1 MKNNNKIS
9 EEIQSILKKETADG
23 VLYIS
28 DFTSHFGHRSA
39 AFIIALLALPIALP
53 FTPPGIN
60 TPFAIACIFL
70 SFSLILNKEEF
81 SLPNFINNR
90 KLPFKPD
97 GGFFK
102 AMTKLLTW
110 AELVIKPRLE
120 WVTNSK
126 LSKPLLGLGVLA
138 ASIVMI
144 IPLPIINSLSSLIVL
159 MVALGIVTKDGLV
172 SLFSATA
179 GVLLLLSSIAIVLYG
194 IYIGQSFFV
203 SL

>member
-1 MKNNNKIS
+1 MLKVS
-9 EEIQSILKKETADG
+9 QEIQEIIQKESADG
-23 VLYIS
+23 VVRIS
-28 DFTSHFGHRSA
+28 DFTTHFGYRSSA
-39 AFIIALLALPIALP
+39 VIIALLALPIALP

-81 SLPNFINNR
+81 RLPNFINNR

-102 AMTKLLTW
+102 AMTKLLGW
-110 AELVIKPRLE
+110 VELVIKPRLG

-126 LSKPLLGLGVLA
+126 FSKPLLGLGILA

-172 SLFSATA
+172 SLLSAIA
-179 GVLLLLSSIAIVLYG
+179 GFLLLLSSIAIVVYG
-194 IYIGQSFFV
+194 VYIGQSFFV